1 MDLVARVRVMILDGG
16 GYNLHDVKSGVS
28 EVTLQLPEHIER
40 RLALLL
46 MVDDDTE
53 VENAGYRYKSTVFYV
68 DKFL

>member
-1 MDLVARVRVMILDGG
+1 MDLATRLRVEILSGERWAI
-16 GYNLHDVKSGVS
+16 HDVGSGES
-28 EVTLQLPEHIER
+28 EVALQLPEHIER

-53 VENAGYRYKSTVFYV
+53 VDGVGYRYKSTVFYV